1 MDFRLVNG
9 SMLRTV
15 TFAKHSRGA
24 RMEDLRLRIAT
35 NFAGFERVA
44 IDVEGRRQAAV
55 AIVLSPT
62 DAGPSFLLTRRALHL
77 RGGAGNYALPGGHL
91 DPGEDAIEAA
101 RRETWEEL
109 GVAIGREAVLGQLDD
124 FVTLRGQVV
133 TPVVFWTSEQLC
145 LKPNPDEVH
154 DAWFVPLSDLDH
166 PRAPRRERN
175 PAGGPSILRMFARG
189 SWINPPTAAWLFQF
203 REVCLHGRACRTDA
217 IGQPSWTA
225 R

>member
-1 MDFRLVNG
+1 
-9 SMLRTV
+9 
-15 TFAKHSRGA
+15 
-24 RMEDLRLRIAT
+24 MEDLRSRIVT
-35 NFAGFERVA
+35 HLAGFERVA

-55 AIVLSPT
+55 AIVVAPGEK
-62 DAGPSFLLTRRALHL
+62 GPSFLLTRRALHL

-91 DPGEDAIEAA
+91 DPGEDAIDAA
-101 RRETWEEL
+101 SRETWEEL
-109 GVAIGREAVLGQLDD
+109 GVTVGRDAALGQLDD

-133 TPVVFWTSEQLC
+133 TPVVFWTSEQLT

-166 PRAPRRERN
+166 PRAPRRERH
-175 PAGGPSILRMFARG
+175 PDGGPSILRMYARG
-189 SWINPPTAAWLFQF
+189 SWINPPTAAWLYQF
-203 REVCLHGRACRTDA
+203 REVCLHGRHVRTDG